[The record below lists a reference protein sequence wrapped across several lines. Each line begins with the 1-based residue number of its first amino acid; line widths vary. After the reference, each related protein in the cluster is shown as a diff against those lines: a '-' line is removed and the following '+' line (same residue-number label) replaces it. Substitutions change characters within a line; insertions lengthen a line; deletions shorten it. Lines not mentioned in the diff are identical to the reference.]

1 MVEYKLL
8 KQRKYYSMSAYYTTY
23 GIMAFK
29 GEKLI
34 RTVADIS
41 ANKTAVEKLIE
52 KFNEYELDPCHLT
65 QAVEDY
71 LYDLKID

>member
-8 KQRKYYSMSAYYTTY
+8 KQRKYYSISGCYTSY
-23 GIMAFK
+23 GILAFK

-41 ANKTAVEKLIE
+41 ANKTAVENLIE
-52 KFNEYELDPCHLT
+52 KFNKYELDPCHLS
-65 QAVEDY
+65 QAIEDY
-71 LYDLKID
+71 LYDQRTD

>member
-8 KQRKYYSMSAYYTTY
+8 KQRKYYSISGCYTTY
-23 GIMAFK
+23 GIVAFK

-34 RTVADIS
+34 RSIADIS
-41 ANKTAVEKLIE
+41 ANKTVVERLIE
-52 KFNEYELDPCHLT
+52 KFNKYELDPCHLS

-71 LYDLKID
+71 LYDLSID